1 MYGPNPAHQATGIFT
16 DTARQILAE
25 DALKHAHRLDHAEVG
40 TGHILLATLDARDR
54 TAARIIG
61 NGVMGGGP
69 ASDRLG
75 RELVRTMPGEER
87 RRTEVDHGLIQI
99 DMVIRTLA
107 FEFSKIVPT
116 GWTLRGSGRSGGL
129 RLRVPDSESEEDF
142 RIDLDWIVAHDG
154 HATDRLRQVVLASLE
169 ALQRSIVAHTGA
181 PWPPAPPAR
190 RLVTPVCPTRVPR
203 SSATTTTLRC
213 ACGTANVTHPH

>member
-1 MYGPNPAHQATGIFT
+1 
-16 DTARQILAE
+16 
-25 DALKHAHRLDHAEVG
+25 
-40 TGHILLATLDARDR
+40 
-54 TAARIIG
+54 
-61 NGVMGGGP
+61 
-69 ASDRLG
+69 
-75 RELVRTMPGEER
+75 
-87 RRTEVDHGLIQI
+87 
-99 DMVIRTLA
+99 VIRTLA

-181 PWPPAPPAR
+181 PWPPAPPAPPTSDASLPDPGAEIVGDDDNAAL
-190 RLVTPVCPTRVPR
+190 RLWYGERNAPALEIP
-203 SSATTTTLRC
+203 AH
-213 ACGTANVTHPH
+213 HPLLLNMLLNTF